1 LPGGK
6 KDSVG
11 DVVALPEIMIGEP
24 EALSRARELRREMTP
39 AERLLWKLLRNR
51 RLRGWKFRRQTAIS
65 IYIADFYCH
74 ELKLIIE
81 LDGDVHSTRSQI
93 AHDDNRD
100 FYLKDLGIVVLRFP
114 NRQVFDQPDKV
125 LDRIAQVATER
136 SALLS
141 KQP

>member
-1 LPGGK
+1 
-6 KDSVG
+6 
-11 DVVALPEIMIGEP
+11 
-24 EALSRARELRREMTP
+24 MTP

-51 RLRGWKFRRQTAIS
+51 RLQGWKFRRQTAIS

-100 FYLKDLGIVVLRFP
+100 FYLKYLGIEVLRFP

-125 LDRIAQVATER
+125 LDRIVQVATER

-141 KQP
+141 RQP